1 MKEFVLGEK
10 FIHRVIELS
19 QGAALGTLHVRLHVS
34 GQVTLSL
41 RLVGALAAVEGGS
54 FAAFELL
61 VIVQGLLVLVGL
73 DAHAAPVQT

>member
-1 MKEFVLGEK
+1 VRNLFDLAN
-10 FIHRVIELS
+10 HVIELS
-19 QGAALGTLHVRLHVS
+19 QRAALGALHVRLHVS

-61 VIVQGLLVLVGL
+61 VVVQGLLVLVGL

>member
-1 MKEFVLGEK
+1 
-10 FIHRVIELS
+10 
-19 QGAALGTLHVRLHVS
+19 VRLHVS